1 MFSISSSSQLRKSEK
16 PDLQTLREG
25 KAQITKDG
33 STTEIL
39 KTKRPEFEDRI
50 LYLEAM
56 CLWVSRLNSLILLP
70 LL

>member
-1 MFSISSSSQLRKSEK
+1 MFAISSSSQLRKSEK

-25 KAQITKDG
+25 KVQIPKDG
-33 STTEIL
+33 STAETL

-50 LYLEAM
+50 LYLEDM
-56 CLWVSRLNSLILLP
+56 CLWVSCLNSLILLP